1 MKKKTALKKKK
12 RGLSP
17 GLLAWMAKRKAAK
30 NRTPKKAVAATVT
43 LKAKPTRR
51 KKRKIGSQVAKSVAA
66 EKPLPS
72 LKRVAIEPHRTGFW

>member
-1 MKKKTALKKKK
+1 MKKKTARKKKK

-30 NRTPKKAVAATVT
+30 NRTPKKEPATVT
-43 LKAKPTRR
+43 KKANVSTRR
-51 KKRKIGSQVAKSVAA
+51 KKRRTVSQKAKSVAA
-66 EKPLPS
+66 AKPLPS